1 MRPRLNIHFEQN
13 EAKGP
18 ERMKKSM
25 SDDIMKAINEAEA
38 EAERRV
44 AEAQRLADEAVEKT
58 TAKCAERIKKAED
71 DADKAIRAAEKK
83 GEERASE
90 IRRKHEEAA
99 SAEAETML
107 SSALTKKNEA
117 ISEVVQELIGKWQ

>member
-1 MRPRLNIHFEQN
+1 
-13 EAKGP
+13 
-18 ERMKKSM
+18 M
-25 SDDIMKAINEAEA
+25 SDDIMKAISEAEA

-44 AEAQRLADEAVEKT
+44 AEAQRMADETVEK
-58 TAKCAERIKKAED
+58 AAAECAGRIKKAEE

-83 GEERASE
+83 GMERASE
-90 IRRKHEEAA
+90 IKKRHEEAA
-99 SAEAETML
+99 NANAETML